1 MTSTLR
7 RSRRDLAVLAAVIAL
22 LALVPLAVDGQLL
35 SIAVRVLLFA
45 LLGAAWNVMG
55 GFAGQFSFGHA
66 AYFGIGAYTTAVLLT
81 GPGWSPW
88 IGAIVGAVLAAGYGA
103 LAGWLSFRYRLEGA
117 YFALATFA
125 FAEMLRLFVARFEP
139 LNAAVGYRVPLR
151 SGSSLGMLQFP
162 AGSSAY
168 YYVALGLLAL
178 TTAIV
183 IIALKTRAGLF
194 VLATR
199 ENEEAAEAAGVHTTR
214 HKVLAVSASAALT
227 AVGGAFYLMFYFFI
241 DPQIAF
247 GPQLSVEILLPAVI
261 GGVGTIWGPVVGSA
275 ILIGLAE
282 ASAAL
287 VRNPPAALA
296 FVEGRA
302 GVDLIVYAILL
313 IIVIIFLP
321 QGVYGSLRARW
332 GRP

>member
-1 MTSTLR
+1 MSGVLR
-7 RSRRDLAVLAAVIAL
+7 RSGRDLAVLGVVVAL
-22 LALVPLAVDGQLL
+22 LAVVPLLVDGQLL
-35 SIAVRVLLFA
+35 SIAVRVVLFA

-81 GPGWSPW
+81 GPGLSPW
-88 IGAIVGAVLAAGYGA
+88 IGAIVGAVLAAAYGA

-125 FAEMLRLFVARFEP
+125 FAEMLRLFVARYEP

-162 AGSSAY
+162 AGSTAY
-168 YYVALGLLAL
+168 FYVALVLLAL
-178 TTAIV
+178 TMV
-183 IIALKTRAGLF
+183 VVVVALRTRTGLF

-199 ENEEAAEAAGVHTTR
+199 ENEEAAEAAGVNTTR
-214 HKVLAVSASAALT
+214 HKVLAVSGSAALT
-227 AVGGAFYLMFYFFI
+227 AVGGSFYLMFYFFV

-247 GPQLSVEILLPAVI
+247 GPQLSIEILLPAVI
-261 GGVGTIWGPVVGSA
+261 GGVGTIWGPVVGSI

-287 VRNPPAALA
+287 VRNPPAALG

-302 GVDLIVYAILL
+302 GVDLIVYAVLL
-313 IIVIIFLP
+313 IVVIVFLP
-321 QGVYGSLRARW
+321 KGVYGSVRERLARA
-332 GRP
+332 